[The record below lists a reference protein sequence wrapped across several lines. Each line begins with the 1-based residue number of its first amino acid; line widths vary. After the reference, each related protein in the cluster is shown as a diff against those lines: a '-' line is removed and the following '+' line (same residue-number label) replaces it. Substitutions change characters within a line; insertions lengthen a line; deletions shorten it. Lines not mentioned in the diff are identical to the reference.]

1 MKIQYLGTAAA
12 EGIPAIFCTCELCR
26 KTARAG
32 SAEVRCR
39 SSVLINDQ
47 ILIDL
52 TPDIYYQK
60 MRWNLDLSQLEAV
73 FVTHSHTDHFDGAE
87 LTRRSAADY
96 CKPAWE
102 RPLLVYGNKK
112 VCGFGRRSLREE
124 FGMEENP
131 SIVFHELVPYETV
144 KLCGLTVTAIPAQHD
159 PQED

>member
-73 FVTHSHTDHFDGAE
+73 FVTCCRAS
-87 LTRRSAADY
+87 
-96 CKPAWE
+96 
-102 RPLLVYGNKK
+102 LLKK
-112 VCGFGRRSLREE
+112 
-124 FGMEENP
+124 
-131 SIVFHELVPYETV
+131 
-144 KLCGLTVTAIPAQHD
+144 
-159 PQED
+159 